1 MRNSELASGGN
12 NSEFRIPNS
21 ALKKDGLKPS
31 FLLVAELLQKSNI
44 YKSFRAIVD
53 FYEFIKSRHPEL
65 FEDD

>member
-1 MRNSELASGGN
+1 MKKNQFWAKEKARPVCSLA
-12 NSEFRIPNS
+12 
-21 ALKKDGLKPS
+21 
-31 FLLVAELLQKSNI
+31 LLVAELLQKSNI